1 MFTYDSGSLEY
12 CCVKSKLLKG
22 KNKTSIIQFNVVHV
36 CIQVYWTYRNISQNK
51 QTRPLETILS
61 ISFTDKSHHKRT
73 LLPNAC
79 AFMHIF

>member
-1 MFTYDSGSLEY
+1 MTQDPFKRQEFIRHPLFGCTGS
-12 CCVKSKLLKG
+12 
-22 KNKTSIIQFNVVHV
+22 SIIQFNAVHV
-36 CIQVYWTYRNISQNK
+36 CIHVYWTYRNISHNK